1 VLNDCL
7 KDTFQLIPAY
17 VNQSTMDNYF
27 VSSIVKSDKL
37 GVWIATCSGNGI
49 TALSTNDLSPNKELS
64 DKFVRLELFFISVEL
79 HYSESKRVEIY
90 RINESNGVKGY
101 VPLLTLRGE

>member
-1 VLNDCL
+1 MKLNGNYTLADLIQTLQGNFGCTDVTRT
-7 KDTFQLIPAY
+7 KD
-17 VNQSTMDNYF
+17 
-27 VSSIVKSDKL
+27 
-37 GVWIATCSGNGI
+37 G
-49 TALSTNDLSPNKELS
+49 KELS

-101 VPLLTLRGE
+101 VPLLTLHGE